1 MSHGRPPRRPRWQ
14 PTADTIGIA
23 KHYCAKPAIE
33 DIELLIKLLKD
44 SFDALRTG
52 LVTELQYSILRG
64 ALSTAAMIERQ
75 RVVKGVAP
83 FIAAAA
89 TAIDTIWDRI
99 TWTATGGHVALYH
112 HELTVVRE
120 FVTLHAFQIRQL
132 SRAEYLR
139 AVASAKGVV
148 GPTAQVL
155 YGSEAKAA
163 TA

>member
-23 KHYCAKPAIE
+23 RHYAAKPNTE
-33 DIELLIKLLKD
+33 DVELLIKLLKG

-52 LVTELQYSILRG
+52 FVTELQYSILRG

-83 FIAAAA
+83 FITAAAV
-89 TAIDTIWDRI
+89 AIDSIWNRI
-99 TWTATGGHVALYH
+99 TWTATGGHVTLYH
-112 HELTVVRE
+112 HELTVMRE
-120 FVTLHAFQIRQL
+120 FVTMHAFQIRQL

-139 AVASAKGVV
+139 AVNSAKGIV
-148 GPTAQVL
+148 GQTAQVL
-155 YGSEAKAA
+155 YGLQAKEA